1 MKTIFNK
8 ITRDGLIDRINRLNE
23 DNAAAW
29 GKMNIYQML
38 KHCTRYEEMVLGKM
52 QYKRAFLGLL
62 FGKMALKDFVKDDS
76 PLKRNMPT
84 IAGLKVN
91 ENDYDFASEREKWI
105 ALIEEYGHFSNPG
118 FVHSFFG
125 KLTTEQI
132 GQLAYKHADH
142 HLRQFNA

>member
-1 MKTIFNK
+1 MKTIFDK
-8 ITRDGLIDRINRLNE
+8 ITRDGLIDRINTLSE
-23 DNAAAW
+23 DNTAEW
-29 GKMNIYQML
+29 GKMNVYQML
-38 KHCTRYEEMVLGKM
+38 EHCTRYEEMVFGRV

-62 FGKMALKDFVKDDS
+62 FGKMALKDFIKDDS

-84 IAGLKVN
+84 IAGLKVK
-91 ENDYDFASEREKWI
+91 ENDTDFASERKKWI
-105 ALIEEYGHFSNPG
+105 ALIGEYAHFSNSG

>member
-1 MKTIFNK
+1 MRTIFDK
-8 ITRDGLIDRINRLNE
+8 ITRDGLIDRISRLNE
-23 DNAAAW
+23 DSVTEW
-29 GKMNIYQML
+29 GKMNICQML
-38 KHCTRYEEMVLGKM
+38 EHCIRYEEMVLGKV

-84 IAGLKVN
+84 IAGLKVTECN
-91 ENDYDFASEREKWI
+91 SDFASERKKWI
-105 ALIEEYGHFSNPG
+105 ALVEEYAHFSNTG

-125 KLTTEQI
+125 RLTTEQI

>member
-1 MKTIFNK
+1 MKTIFDK
-8 ITRDGLIDRINRLNE
+8 ITRDGLIDRINMLNE
-23 DNAAAW
+23 DNGAEW

-38 KHCTRYEEMVLGKM
+38 EHCTRYEEMVLGKV

-84 IAGLKVN
+84 IAGLKVTESN
-91 ENDYDFASEREKWI
+91 SDFASEREKWI
-105 ALIEEYGHFSNPG
+105 ALIKEYAHFSNPG

-125 KLTTEQI
+125 RLTNEQI

>member
-1 MKTIFNK
+1 MKTIFDK
-8 ITRDGLIDRINRLNE
+8 TTRNGLVNRIGILNE
-23 DNAAAW
+23 ANAAEW

-38 KHCTRYEEMVLGKM
+38 EHCTRYEEMVLGKVR
-52 QYKRAFLGLL
+52 YKRAFLGLL

-84 IAGLKVN
+84 IGGLRVTESN
-91 ENDYDFASEREKWI
+91 SDFASGRKKWI
-105 ALIEEYGHFSNPG
+105 TLIEEYAHFSNPG

-132 GQLAYKHADH
+132 GQLAYKHGDH

>member
-1 MKTIFNK
+1 MKTIFDK
-8 ITRDGLIDRINRLNE
+8 ITRDGLINRINMLNE
-23 DNAAAW
+23 DNAAEW

-38 KHCTRYEEMVLGKM
+38 EHCTRYEEMVLGKV

-84 IAGLKVN
+84 IAGLRVTERN
-91 ENDYDFASEREKWI
+91 SDFAPEREKWI
-105 ALIEEYGHFSNPG
+105 ALIEEYAHFSNPG

>member
-1 MKTIFNK
+1 MKTIFDK
-8 ITRDGLIDRINRLNE
+8 VTRDGLIDRINKLNE
-23 DNAAAW
+23 DNAAQW
-29 GKMNIYQML
+29 GEMNIYQML
-38 KHCTRYEEMVLGKM
+38 RHCTRYEEMVSGKV

-84 IAGLKVN
+84 IAGLKVK
-91 ENDYDFASEREKWI
+91 ENDCDFVSERGKWI
-105 ALIEEYGHFSNPG
+105 ALIEEYSHFSNPG

-125 KLTTEQI
+125 KLTTQQI

>member
-1 MKTIFNK
+1 MRTIFDK
-8 ITRDGLIDRINRLNE
+8 ITRDGLIDRISRLNE
-23 DNAAAW
+23 DSVTEW
-29 GKMNIYQML
+29 GKMNICQML
-38 KHCTRYEEMVLGKM
+38 EHCIRYEEMVLGKV

-84 IAGLKVN
+84 IAGLKVKECN
-91 ENDYDFASEREKWI
+91 SDFTSERKKWI
-105 ALIEEYGHFSNPG
+105 ALVEEYAHFSNTG

-125 KLTTEQI
+125 RLTTEQI

>member
-1 MKTIFNK
+1 MKTIFDK
-8 ITRDGLIDRINRLNE
+8 TTRNGLVNRIGILNE
-23 DNAAAW
+23 ANAAEW

-38 KHCTRYEEMVLGKM
+38 EHCTRYEEMVLGKVR
-52 QYKRAFLGLL
+52 YKRAFLGLL

-84 IAGLKVN
+84 IGGLRVTESN
-91 ENDYDFASEREKWI
+91 SDFASGRKKWI
-105 ALIEEYGHFSNPG
+105 TLIEEYAHFSNPG